1 MIFTCHREC
10 SHPSTST
17 TTFNSFILM
26 LNNIIHSSISTAT
39 PINIATN
46 IFMCHDWITIQYHLY
61 ETCFILYLVS
71 FLCYHSIDRQTIFDI
86 LISISYNFGISCV
99 YHLILTN
106 PVFIRIN
113 FICVHSSHLNQKE
126 SFIAF
131 KQFEMAITPSKLFH
145 TISLYYYDFTDF
157 VPDYPE
163 YA

>member
-17 TTFNSFILM
+17 TTFNSFILV
-26 LNNIIHSSISTAT
+26 LNNIIHSSISTTT

-46 IFMCHDWITIQYHLY
+46 IFCHFCATIQLIDKQYLNQFHTHLLF
-61 ETCFILYLVS
+61 TS
-71 FLCYHSIDRQTIFDI
+71 Q
-86 LISISYNFGISCV
+86 
-99 YHLILTN
+99 
-106 PVFIRIN
+106 PKIN
-113 FICVHSSHLNQKE
+113 FYYIQII
-126 SFIAF
+126 FR
-131 KQFEMAITPSKLFH
+131 QFEMAITSGK